1 MNIIKLKRKL
11 NKNEVNALIN
21 IIKSENENAIISFLS
36 IPNLSLFLENII
48 ISDKLDLFIVK
59 QKNKLIGYAIIAKK
73 NKYLK
78 ECFNKIILN
87 FFFDLL
93 LNLKIRALI
102 NSALSYLNLDY
113 LLLNQNKKK
122 IINSSANLNMLAMH
136 QNYQSK
142 GLGKKFLQ
150 NIIKKQKKFANYIT
164 CETANKNSEDFYK
177 KKLGF
182 KKVGNLI
189 RFPSLMSILIKKI

>member
-78 ECFNKIILN
+78 EAFNKIILN
-87 FFFDLL
+87 FF
-93 LNLKIRALI
+93 LI
-102 NSALSYLNLDY
+102 Y
-113 LLLNQNKKK
+113 
-122 IINSSANLNMLAMH
+122 
-136 QNYQSK
+136 
-142 GLGKKFLQ
+142 
-150 NIIKKQKKFANYIT
+150 
-164 CETANKNSEDFYK
+164 C
-177 KKLGF
+177 
-182 KKVGNLI
+182 
-189 RFPSLMSILIKKI
+189 

>member
-36 IPNLSLFLENII
+36 IKNLSLFLENII

-78 ECFNKIILN
+78 EAFNKIIIN

-102 NSALSYLNLDY
+102 NSILSYLNLEY

-122 IINSSANLNMLAMH
+122 IVNSSVNLNMLAMH

-150 NIIKKQKKFANYIT
+150 NIIKKQKKF
-164 CETANKNSEDFYK
+164 S
-177 KKLGF
+177 
-182 KKVGNLI
+182 
-189 RFPSLMSILIKKI
+189 

>member
-73 NKYLK
+73 
-78 ECFNKIILN
+78 I
-87 FFFDLL
+87 
-93 LNLKIRALI
+93 
-102 NSALSYLNLDY
+102 
-113 LLLNQNKKK
+113 
-122 IINSSANLNMLAMH
+122 
-136 QNYQSK
+136 
-142 GLGKKFLQ
+142 
-150 NIIKKQKKFANYIT
+150 
-164 CETANKNSEDFYK
+164 
-177 KKLGF
+177 
-182 KKVGNLI
+182 
-189 RFPSLMSILIKKI
+189 SI